1 MDAAALKTE
10 IERTTEEIIVQR
22 VLINSLTGDDPA
34 VLETREEFTEQM
46 DELKRKLQRLKN
58 GKQ

>member
-1 MDAAALKTE
+1 MDVAALKAE

-22 VLINSLTGDDPA
+22 VLINSLTGDDPG
-34 VLETREEFTEQM
+34 VQETRDEFTEQI
-46 DELKRKLQRLKN
+46 DELKRKLQQLKG